1 MRQLA
6 TASASFLGGALSLA
20 AAFNGLLWVCPSA
33 LADVISPSIGSENG
47 GEDDNYSNEPSNV
60 AFFGKGVSGRMSE
73 ASYKRFAGE
82 QGLLEGKF
90 EEAYKNLS
98 KAVQLDPGDPT
109 GHVMLARAMTGML
122 RKQKIADLDRDLLA
136 KTIKEWKLIAR
147 HDADLTEQL
156 EAGANLRKLGKVVK
170 VLKERDA
177 KINEESDK
185 AMVAGKPTSS
195 TR

>member
-1 MRQLA
+1 MRQL
-6 TASASFLGGALSLA
+6 ASASFLGGALSLA
-20 AAFNGLLWVCPSA
+20 AAFNAMLWICTPEA

-47 GEDDNYSNEPSNV
+47 GEDENYSNEPSNV

-185 AMVAGKPTSS
+185 AMVAGKPASS